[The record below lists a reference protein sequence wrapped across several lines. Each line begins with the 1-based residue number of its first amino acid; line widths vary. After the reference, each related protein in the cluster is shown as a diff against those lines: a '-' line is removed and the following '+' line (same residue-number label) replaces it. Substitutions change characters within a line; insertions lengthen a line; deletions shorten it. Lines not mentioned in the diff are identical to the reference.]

1 MNTVIDEFIEEA
13 RSVSVTE
20 AAELLS
26 IKVTRANYAGP
37 CPAPTC
43 GGTDRFSISPGKQAF
58 NCRQCG
64 GKGRDGISLMA
75 LAHEHQLTT
84 RTGLLLACADALGR
98 DVPDEGQTESPD
110 ERQARII
117 RIEDRNRKAED
128 DALEATKS
136 QDAHRLREVDR
147 ARGIY
152 LKADEGSFPVLS
164 EYLRRRTGFE
174 MPDGVFANIRFRP
187 NQTYWHGKDHRGSDI
202 AVYAGPAMIAPFV
215 NLEMRITGCH
225 QTWIDLRN
233 GPKFRAEPGFDDKG
247 NPLPAKKMR
256 GTKRG
261 SFIPLFGLLTSLRW
275 VGGEGIE
282 NVLAVAGA
290 EGFRADTFYFAA
302 GDLGNLAGPADPA
315 SSFRHPT
322 LKKADVNGRMRT
334 VLIQGPIPKAEQ
346 GPEEAMQIAGHVTSL
361 VLLADGDSELVFTAS
376 AMARAE
382 TRLAHEERA
391 ITTIW
396 PPDGQDFA
404 GIMTGDDA

>member
-1 MNTVIDEFIEEA
+1 MSAIIDEFIEEA

-20 AAELLS
+20 AAERLG
-26 IKVTRANYAGP
+26 ITVTRANYAGP
-37 CPAPTC
+37 CPGPAC

-75 LAHEHQLTT
+75 LAGEHQLTT
-84 RTGLLLACADALGR
+84 RTGLLLACSDALGR
-98 DVPDEGQTESPD
+98 DVPDEEEVETEE
-110 ERQARII
+110 ERQARLC
-117 RIEDRNRKAED
+117 RIADRRHKAEE
-128 DALEATKS
+128 DAAASAKS
-136 QDAHRLREVDR
+136 QDAYRLREVDK

-152 LKADEGSFPVLS
+152 LKADEGSFPVLL
-164 EYLRRRTGFE
+164 EYLRRRTGFD
-174 MPDGVFANIRFRP
+174 MPAGVFANIRFRP
-187 NQTYWHGKDHRGSDI
+187 NQTYWQDKDERGNDI
-202 AVYAGPAMIAPFV
+202 AIHAGPAMIAPFV
-215 NLEMRITGCH
+215 TLDMRITGCH

-233 GPKFRAEPGFDDKG
+233 APKFRADLGLDRKG
-247 NPLPAKKMR
+247 DPLPAKKMR

-261 SFIPLFGLLTSLRW
+261 SFIPLFGLLSSLRW

-315 SSFRHPT
+315 SAFKHPT
-322 LKKADVNGRMRT
+322 LKKADVKGRMRS
-334 VLIQGPIPKAEQ
+334 VSIQGPVPKADQAED
-346 GPEEAMQIAGHVTSL
+346 EAMRIGGHVTSL
-361 VLLADGDSELVFTAS
+361 VLLADGDSEFVFTAA

-382 TRLAHEERA
+382 KRLSREGLA

-396 PPDGQDFA
+396 PPAGQDFA
-404 GIMTGDDA
+404 GIMTGDNA